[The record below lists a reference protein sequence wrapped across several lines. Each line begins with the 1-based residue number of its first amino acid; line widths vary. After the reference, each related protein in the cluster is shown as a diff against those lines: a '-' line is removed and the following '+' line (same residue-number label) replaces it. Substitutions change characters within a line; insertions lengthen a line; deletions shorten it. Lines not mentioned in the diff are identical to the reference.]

1 VVVRGWWALAL
12 VVGGLGWAVE
22 ARAESLVAGDLLDF
36 ADRAAF
42 AGAEDELS
50 LDRFEASR
58 EAALLNLPFT
68 PRNPL
73 SLIFGA
79 AEPEADAAGELRVGV
94 TQSRTRLERLASL
107 RLGGDGGPEAGEAP
121 RTLEIGGAL
130 HWSDWVIGSGYARA
144 TLFGGDAEMLSATL
158 GYGRVQ
164 ARLAY
169 GQAETGASDGLDVLM
184 LSTDLAAWS
193 WLTLESDLAFG
204 AREDRADEGLAV
216 GRLGIRL
223 NF

>member
-1 VVVRGWWALAL
+1 LALA
-12 VVGGLGWAVE
+12 VAVGALGGVAE
-22 ARAESLVAGDLLDF
+22 ARAETLVAGDLLGLG
-36 ADRAAF
+36 DRGAA
-42 AGAEDELS
+42 EPVDRELS
-50 LDRFEASR
+50 LDRFDASR

-94 TQSRTRLERLASL
+94 TRSRVLAERFASL
-107 RLGGDGGPEAGEAP
+107 QAADRGQAGPETAP

-130 HWSDWVIGSGYARA
+130 HWSDWVIGSSYARA
-144 TLFGGDAEMLSATL
+144 SLFGGEADLLSATL

-169 GQAETGASDGLDVLM
+169 GQAETGATDELDVLM

-193 WLTLESDLAFG
+193 WLTLESDLAVG
-204 AREDRADEGLAV
+204 TSEHRADEGLAV
-216 GRLGIRL
+216 GRLGVRL